1 MDQFTKNL
9 ILIKKDID
17 TVKEDYIIDS
27 EIKHKQLLVYYLYRF
42 FCKFNTVISVN
53 TSKSYIKDIFTLL
66 GIPEEMLNKCFPLC
80 GKMSNKVEELN
91 KILKK
96 SIELLELF
104 TTNFTTLDKKGKPED
119 ITKITDFMISKNN
132 KKQIQ
137 EDLILLSL
145 LLPKLSKIM
154 HKPYLKE

>member
-1 MDQFTKNL
+1 MDQFTKKL
-9 ILIKKDID
+9 ILVKQDID

-42 FCKFNTVISVN
+42 FCKFNEVISLN
-53 TSKSYIKDIFTLL
+53 TNESYIKDIFNLL
-66 GIPEEMLNKCFPLC
+66 EIPGDMFKKCFPLS
-80 GKMSNKVEELN
+80 GKMPNKADKLN
-91 KILKK
+91 QILDK
-96 SIELLELF
+96 SIELLQSF